1 MSQFISFE
9 GGEGSGKSTQAELL
23 RQRLTRA
30 NIKCLLIHEPGHT
43 KLGDHIGKLLK
54 GKPFGKE
61 TISKGAELFL
71 FVAARAELVTKVLKP
86 ALNKNATIVIADRFS
101 DSTIAYQGYGR
112 QLALELVES
121 INSLATSGITP
132 DLTFLLDC
140 PPEEGL
146 RRVGATQIKLGPQ
159 IDQNLGRLDE
169 EGSRRFEEE
178 PMNFHERVRQG
189 YHDLVKAD
197 PARWCVID
205 ATESE
210 DDVCRA
216 IWEKVAQLLEASG
229 IYLNEDTS
237 EENLILKSPDDQ
249 S

>member
-1 MSQFISFE
+1 M
-9 GGEGSGKSTQAELL
+9 
-23 RQRLTRA
+23 
-30 NIKCLLIHEPGHT
+30 
-43 KLGDHIGKLLK
+43 
-54 GKPFGKE
+54 
-61 TISKGAELFL
+61 
-71 FVAARAELVTKVLKP
+71 
-86 ALNKNATIVIADRFS
+86 
-101 DSTIAYQGYGR
+101 
-112 QLALELVES
+112 
-121 INSLATSGITP
+121 
-132 DLTFLLDC
+132 
-140 PPEEGL
+140 
-146 RRVGATQIKLGPQ
+146 GATQIKLGPQ
-159 IDQNLGRLDE
+159 IDQHSGRLDE

-237 EENLILKSPDDQ
+237 EENLILKSPDVQ